1 MKFIS
6 NKTLFRIH
14 GWLGLNLGLLLFVI
28 CISGTFATLSN
39 ETDWLMDPDMRL
51 DETNGSVQ
59 WQKMVDT
66 LREEFPEGQ
75 NRGLYLGSYTGNSD
89 AFATTAYVS
98 LPNGQT
104 RKIYLNPYSGEMQ
117 ADRSFFNTQRFF
129 RSFHRRFF
137 DGDRGIFIV
146 TLTSFFLLFS
156 ALTGFLFYKGWLKN
170 LFTLRFQKNRI
181 VRWSDIHKLTG
192 IWSLLFTLLM
202 AFTGVFYFIELM
214 YLASDNYDRLLPE
227 PPPPIENSHLTSHAP
242 AAPLL
247 SADTYIRNAQEA
259 FPELEIRSLRMPNSA
274 FDYVYVDGQAG
285 NPLTRNRANK
295 VFLHPFT
302 GEVAHIQYSSEL
314 NAAEFI
320 TDIAD
325 PLHFGYFWG
334 LPTKILWFIFGL
346 MLSLAILSG
355 VYMWYIR
362 TLKKLG
368 AKRKKSGRR
377 DKSALKKESKPVLS
391 HIFGD
396 IPLMRGAVVSV
407 ILTLVYFFL
416 ITDQTI
422 NGIGAYDPE
431 GIPELA
437 KVKKFEN
444 GPWDFTLY
452 CEQICMANNET
463 SYVLKFNKSEMPVY
477 EKAVLSGKN
486 SEIILSGSAYRISGK
501 GIAGNAPYT
510 LEIFGVDERRYRFN
524 IKSEWIESAQN
535 RITTPDIKKYET
547 AWEEANIGIK
557 SFIWFYALFTAS
569 LLFVWLYL
577 VVKATLK
584 FRQAGK

>member
-14 GWLGLNLGLLLFVI
+14 GWLGLNFGLLLFVI

-39 ETDWLMDPDMRL
+39 EADRLMDPGMQVEKS
-51 DETNGSVQ
+51 DEPVQ

-66 LREEFPEGQ
+66 LSEEFPEGQ
-75 NRGLYLGSYTGNSD
+75 NLGIYLGSYTGNSD

-98 LPNGQT
+98 LPNGQS

-117 ADRSFFNTQRFF
+117 ADRSFFNIQRFF

-170 LFTLRFQKNRI
+170 LFTLRLQRNRV

-192 IWSLLFTLLM
+192 IWSLLFTLLI
-202 AFTGVFYFIELM
+202 ALTGVFYFIELM
-214 YLASDNYDRLLPE
+214 YLATDNYERLLPE
-227 PPPPIENSHLTSHAP
+227 PPPPIENSHLSSFGH

-247 SADTYIRNAQEA
+247 SADTYIRNAKEA
-259 FPELEIRSLRMPNSA
+259 FPGLEIRSLRMPNSA
-274 FDYVYVDGQAG
+274 FDYVYADGQAG
-285 NPLTRNRANK
+285 NPLTRDRANK

-320 TDIAD
+320 TDAVD

-334 LPTKILWFIFGL
+334 LPTKIIWFIFGL

-362 TLKKLG
+362 TLKKLSM
-368 AKRKKSGRR
+368 KRKKTVKRG
-377 DKSALKKESKPVLS
+377 KNAMKKESKPVLNN
-391 HIFGD
+391 ILGD

-407 ILTLVYFFL
+407 ILTLIYFL
-416 ITDQTI
+416 VITDQTI
-422 NGIGAYDPE
+422 NGIGAYNPS

-437 KVKKFEN
+437 KVKEFEN
-444 GPWDFTLY
+444 GPWKFTLF
-452 CEQICMANNET
+452 CEQTCMTNSET
-463 SYVLKFNKSEMPVY
+463 SYVLKFHGNEMPVY
-477 EKAVLSGKN
+477 EKAVLSGKKN
-486 SEIILSGSAYRISGK
+486 EITLSGSAYRISGK
-501 GIAGNAPYT
+501 GIAGDAPYT
-510 LEIFGVDERRYRFN
+510 LEIFGVDGNTHRVSIEY
-524 IKSEWIESAQN
+524 EWLASAEN
-535 RITTPDIKKYET
+535 RVTIPDVKDYKT
-547 AWEEANIGIK
+547 AWAEANIGIK
-557 SFIWFYALFTAS
+557 SFIWFFVLFTAS
-569 LLFVWLYL
+569 LIIAWLYL
-577 VVKATLK
+577 VVKATITFK
-584 FRQAGK
+584 QA